1 MQAEVTLP
9 GRFDSPTGSPG
20 DAELQTD
27 VMRFFALLAI
37 CLIALMSLVRE
48 APQEPTSA
56 AKPAPESAPPA
67 EVPARPAA
75 PVPVL
80 QKPTIDAPVAAPQ
93 HETPVLQK
101 PPAPPAQK
109 NVSAATSFVRPSAE
123 ATAEPPRAAIAAKPP
138 AAKPPAA
145 SPPPR
150 ASPTTPAEPD
160 APLEL
165 RFASPEALM
174 RLEARHEVAVFALA
188 GGTGYRWSGDSRR
201 FASHRLP
208 ETLYLMDP
216 ATVPAALRSALIRA
230 AGATQD
236 ATWGVTLSSAI
247 RARLDRRLADGAR
260 GLLLIDAAGNVAP
273 EKDAP

>member
-48 APQEPTSA
+48 APHEPTA
-56 AKPAPESAPPA
+56 TAQPE
-67 EVPARPAA
+67 PAA
-75 PVPVL
+75 PVQTGPPARAPVVR
-80 QKPTIDAPVAAPQ
+80 KPTPDAPVAAPRR
-93 HETPVLQK
+93 ETPVVQK

-109 NVSAATSFVRPSAE
+109 NVSAETSFVRPSAE
-123 ATAEPPRAAIAAKPP
+123 ATSEPPRAASAAKPP

-150 ASPTTPAEPD
+150 ASATTPAEPD

-174 RLEARHEVAVFALA
+174 RLEARNEVAVYALA

-208 ETLYLMDP
+208 DTLYLMDP
-216 ATVPAALRSALIRA
+216 ATVPPALRSALIRA
-230 AGATQD
+230 AGATQS

-273 EKDAP
+273 ETDAP

>member
-80 QKPTIDAPVAAPQ
+80 QKPTSDVPVAAPRR
-93 HETPVLQK
+93 EMPVVQQ
-101 PPAPPAQK
+101 PPAPSAQK
-109 NVSAATSFVRPSAE
+109 NVSAETSFVHPPAE
-123 ATAEPPRAAIAAKPP
+123 VAAETPRASV

-145 SPPPR
+145 SPPPP
-150 ASPTTPAEPD
+150 ASAPTPAEAD

-174 RLEARHEVAVFALA
+174 RLEARNEVAVFALA

-208 ETLYLMDP
+208 DTLYLMDP
-216 ATVPAALRSALIRA
+216 ATVPPALRSALIRA

>member
-1 MQAEVTLP
+1 
-9 GRFDSPTGSPG
+9 
-20 DAELQTD
+20 
-27 VMRFFALLAI
+27 
-37 CLIALMSLVRE
+37 MSLVRE

-56 AKPAPESAPPA
+56 AKPAPESAPSA
-67 EVPARPAA
+67 AVPARPAA

-80 QKPTIDAPVAAPQ
+80 QEPTDGAPAAPRR
-93 HETPVLQK
+93 ETPVLRK

-109 NVSAATSFVRPSAE
+109 NVSAETSFVRPSAE
-123 ATAEPPRAAIAAKPP
+123 VAAKTPRASV

-150 ASPTTPAEPD
+150 ASAPTPAESD

-174 RLEARHEVAVFALA
+174 RLEARDQIAVFALA

-201 FASHRLP
+201 FATHRLP
-208 ETLYLMDP
+208 DTLYLMDP
-216 ATVPAALRSALIRA
+216 VTVPPALRSALIRA

-247 RARLDRRLADGAR
+247 RARLDRRLAAGAR

-273 EKDAP
+273 ETEVP

>member
-48 APQEPTSA
+48 APQEPTST
-56 AKPAPESAPPA
+56 AKPAPASAAPPA
-67 EVPARPAA
+67 MPTRPAA

-80 QKPTIDAPVAAPQ
+80 QKPTVDAPVAAPR
-93 HETPVLQK
+93 HETPVVQK
-101 PPAPPAQK
+101 PAAPPAQK
-109 NVSAATSFVRPSAE
+109 NVSSETSFVRPPAE
-123 ATAEPPRAAIAAKPP
+123 VAADTPGASV

-150 ASPTTPAEPD
+150 ASVPTPAEAD

-174 RLEARHEVAVFALA
+174 RLEARNEVAVFALA

-216 ATVPAALRSALIRA
+216 ATVPPALRSALIRA

-273 EKDAP
+273 ETDAP